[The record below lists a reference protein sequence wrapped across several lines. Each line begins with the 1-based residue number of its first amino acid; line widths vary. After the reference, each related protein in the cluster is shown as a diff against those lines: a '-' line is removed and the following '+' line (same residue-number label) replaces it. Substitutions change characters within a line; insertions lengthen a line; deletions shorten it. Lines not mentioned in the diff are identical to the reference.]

1 MSEIFSCKFCN
12 YTTKYIGNY
21 NKHCTTQ
28 KHSEKVYNDS
38 DSDEK
43 KQENSAFKLQTPHF
57 PPPPPPP
64 PHLCGK
70 CGKKYSRK
78 DSLKRHQYLC
88 FDKNKQKTLN
98 TFHKN
103 SAFNEVFHINLK
115 HDEYNV
121 FEKQG
126 TRNQKVLEKMR
137 SDSVQYKK
145 KHKLLSLCGGE
156 DFICDLCGKKYDSQK
171 RFFRHKERCIN
182 KISKSNKTKTM
193 PDSQNS
199 SNLSNLSN
207 SQNSPNVLE
216 KYKNEINHQND
227 IIYSKELLLQHY
239 EQELSYLRQIIEKER
254 DKDNVNKDIGSH
266 THIVN
271 KYENAPP
278 LEKAKISDVLKL
290 TNFIGKVK
298 NKKEAELIIIK
309 QIFSAYNHGTIGQYI
324 GDIIISIYKK
334 EDPELQSMWAT
345 DTSRL
350 TYLIKKQQEDENSI
364 WIVDKKGVET
374 IKYVI
379 DPIIEKIKTLSRM
392 YLDNNPP
399 IKYDESSN
407 YDSEIIMTIEK
418 TYVGLINDIDDKK
431 IHQKVLKYISSHFYF
446 DKSKNCK

>member
-43 KQENSAFKLQTPHF
+43 IQENSAFKLQTPPF

-78 DSLKRHQYLC
+78 DSLKRHQSHC
-88 FDKNKQKTLN
+88 FDKNTQKNLN

-103 SAFNEVFHINLK
+103 SAFNEFFHINLK

-121 FEKQG
+121 FENQG
-126 TRNQKVLEKMR
+126 TRNPKVLEKMR
-137 SDSVQYKK
+137 SNSVQYKK
-145 KHKLLSLCGGE
+145 KHKLLSLCGE
-156 DFICDLCGKKYDSQK
+156 ENFICDLCGKKYESQK

-182 KISKSNKTKTM
+182 KISKSNKTKIT
-193 PDSQNS
+193 PDSQNT
-199 SNLSNLSN
+199 
-207 SQNSPNVLE
+207 PNVLE

-227 IIYSKELLLQHY
+227 IICSKELLLQHY

-254 DKDNVNKDIGSH
+254 DKDNANKDIGSH

-407 YDSEIIMTIEK
+407 YDSELIMTIEK